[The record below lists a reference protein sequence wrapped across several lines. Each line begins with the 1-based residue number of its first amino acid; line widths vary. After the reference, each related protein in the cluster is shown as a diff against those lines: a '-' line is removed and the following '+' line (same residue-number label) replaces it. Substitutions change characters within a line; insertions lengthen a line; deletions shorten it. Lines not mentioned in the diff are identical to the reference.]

1 MELKCC
7 IFCIITSF
15 MGGDVEEGTVPT
27 VPHADANQLDEQPRW
42 WPLA

>member
-15 MGGDVEEGTVPT
+15 MGGDVEEGTVP
-27 VPHADANQLDEQPRW
+27 HADANQLDEQPRW